1 MLFISTFTSI
11 FELNILFTFCL
22 SLLMLILLEKINNRF
37 LKTLTVIFTCII
49 AQTFKF
55 DYGWFGIAC
64 IFIFYK
70 FKDNKILMNTLF
82 VLSALILNL
91 IRFINTSYSYNFIFF
106 FLFYLIALLFINLY
120 NGKKGKSIKYFFY
133 IFYPT
138 HLIVLYLISLLLN

>member
-1 MLFISTFTSI
+1 
-11 FELNILFTFCL
+11 
-22 SLLMLILLEKINNRF
+22 MLILLEKINNRF
-37 LKTLTVIFTCII
+37 LKALIVIFTCII

-70 FKDNKILMNTLF
+70 FKDNKVLMNTLF
-82 VLSALILNL
+82 VLAAFILNI
-91 IRFINTSYSYNFIFF
+91 IRFLINSYNQHFIFF
-106 FLFYLIALLFINLY
+106 FLFYCISLLFINLY
-120 NGKKGKSIKYFFY
+120 NGKKGKIIKYFFY